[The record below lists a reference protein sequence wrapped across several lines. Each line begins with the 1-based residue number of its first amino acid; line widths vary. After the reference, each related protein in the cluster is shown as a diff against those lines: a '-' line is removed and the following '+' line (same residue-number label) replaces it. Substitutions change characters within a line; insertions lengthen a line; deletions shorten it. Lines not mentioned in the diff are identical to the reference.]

1 MKKAFVILGALLLAL
16 IIGCQDPGVSTQ
28 RLGGTENTLPEELK
42 GLKVYDVSTGQ
53 GGWISVA
60 IMDNQVVSNTYK
72 SGKAT
77 RSVIL
82 VQNNN
87 SRTIE
92 FESVI
97 SENDSI
103 IVIKKVK

>member
-16 IIGCQDPGVSTQ
+16 VIGCQDPGVSSQ
-28 RLGGTENTLPEELK
+28 RLSGSEHTLPDELK
-42 GLKVYDVSTGQ
+42 GLNVYDVSTGN

-60 IMDNQVVSNTYK
+60 VMDNQVVSNTYK
-72 SGKAT
+72 SGKQT

-82 VQNNN
+82 VQNDN

-92 FESVI
+92 IESVI
-97 SENDSI
+97 S
-103 IVIKKVK
+103 